1 MPSPYDPVL
10 IDELKTVQD
19 GRYHTSPLPGEIG
32 DMDAALD
39 LLGQSGWDLI
49 DIYGR
54 NAVFQSRAITGVSPT
69 DAFGRTRVSE
79 PYSIGD
85 YKLTYGQLPSTM
97 TSASSGNA
105 GVTIYASQSLYEVST
120 TAATSGSYALVQSR
134 KYHNYMPGKGQFI
147 LQSFVMGPAVSG
159 SIKRIG
165 YFDDRDG
172 IFFEEDATGSL
183 NWVVRS
189 SVTGVPVETRVK
201 QSDWNVRTL
210 LNEPFI
216 LDTTKTQLMFID
228 FQWLAVGRVRCG
240 FAHKGEF
247 VLTHTFDHSNVLD
260 VPYMRNP
267 NLPVRVEVRNTIT
280 TTSSIKGICATV
292 ISEGGNPEAGKTW
305 AVSSGRALQ
314 SVGSASLQPLLAIR
328 LKNTYNGFDN
338 RTYVRLIDSSVFATD
353 KAILFRT
360 YKLPNQSFLTTG
372 SAWVSVNDDS
382 AVEYNANISAFTDGR
397 ELLNGFVAAGGTGT
411 GNFTSAQ
418 GTQVSNAMQ
427 DNYLAQNVGSTDSE
441 IYIVTATNLTAQAT
455 TAGATMQWVEVS

>member
-1 MPSPYDPVL
+1 MSSPIDPVL
-10 IDELKTVQD
+10 IDELKTLQD
-19 GRYHTSPLPGEIG
+19 GRYHIAPLPGEIG
-32 DMDAALD
+32 ETDAALD
-39 LLGQSGWDLI
+39 LLGQNGWDLLTMH
-49 DIYGR
+49 GR
-54 NAVFQSRAITGVSPT
+54 NAVFQSRAISGVSPT

-97 TSASSGNA
+97 ISASSGTA
-105 GVTIYASQSLYEVST
+105 GVTIYPSQSSYEVYSSGS
-120 TAATSGSYALVQSR
+120 SGSYALVQSR

-165 YFDDRDG
+165 YFDDLDG
-172 IFFEEDATGSL
+172 IFLEEDATGSL

-201 QSDWNVRTL
+201 QSNWNVRTL
-210 LNEPFI
+210 FNEPFI

-267 NLPVRVEVRNTIT
+267 NLPVRAEVRNTIT
-280 TTSSIKGICATV
+280 TNSGMKGICATV

-305 AVSSGRALQ
+305 AVSSGRVLQ

-353 KAILFRT
+353 KALLFHT

-372 SAWVSVNDDS
+372 SAWVSVNEDS
-382 AVEYNANISAFTDGR
+382 AVEYNANISAFIDGR
-397 ELLNGFVAAGGTGT
+397 ELLSGFAPAGGQGQ
-411 GNFTSAQ
+411 GNIASAQ
-418 GTQVSNAMQ
+418 GIQTSNSMQ
-427 DNYLAQNVGSTDSE
+427 DNYIAQNVGSTDSE